1 MNPQREGR
9 HVIYRGAVQGVGFR
23 FTALRIARQFPVQG
37 YIRNLPNGS
46 VELVGVGAAQPL
58 RDFLAAVA
66 DAMRGNIERAD
77 ESPLTSTE
85 EYSGFEIRH

>member
-37 YIRNLPNGS
+37 YVRNLPDGS
-46 VELVGVGAAQPL
+46 VELVAVGAAQQL

-66 DAMRGNIERAD
+66 EAMRGNIERAE
-77 ESPLTSTE
+77 ESPLTSPE
-85 EYSGFEIRH
+85 EYTRFEIRH